1 MRKVGNKILYG
12 GGHTLAQVTA
22 EKKVNKLTDE
32 EILEVRFRRQAGQK
46 VKDIA
51 KMFGV
56 SQQTVNHHAGV
67 TRPYHYYKK
76 INDKHYEV
84 GNPVPTSW
92 ESTI

>member
-1 MRKVGNKILYG
+1 MRKVGNRILYG

-56 SQQTVNHHAGV
+56 SQHTVNHHAGV
-67 TRPYHYYKK
+67 TRPCHRTIHNGQFESAY
-76 INDKHYEV
+76 
-84 GNPVPTSW
+84 PTLSPW
-92 ESTI
+92 EPTI